1 MYVRWQSRKRKH
13 PNFGTWRWAND
24 RLCQLYRHD
33 NEEEWRQDVA
43 WRAILVENTRVG
55 GKPKQRHIAYLA
67 SFTESQVGAE
77 SQRIWIWQAISA
89 RLDNLSNRISATDR
103 KRIETAIEEK
113 IGPPPTTAQVEEA
126 HRRVAEI
133 TAAFADLAERAS
145 IQRRAVRRSLWP
157 DDPGAHPMS

>member
-89 RLDNLSNRISATDR
+89 RLD
-103 KRIETAIEEK
+103 
-113 IGPPPTTAQVEEA
+113 
-126 HRRVAEI
+126 
-133 TAAFADLAERAS
+133 TAAVVAGRS
-145 IQRRAVRRSLWP
+145 VRDGP
-157 DDPGAHPMS
+157 VVGVDDHLH